1 MSSSDQPAA
10 SGPKL
15 FNRLKKSLSGQNLSK
30 ANQDAQNGTQDVDAQ
45 DTVAEEIKGEEREG
59 ANAVEKDNDTEAS
72 VETETVEHT
81 VTEDTASGKA
91 SDDAADS
98 HTAEDS
104 IQSAS
109 EQEPVHKKEKV
120 TGLQRLKS
128 LTKFSKG
135 GHRSAKPSEHTA
147 QTPTGTITEGES
159 EIATQHDEGDG
170 DAAAPVSDAVTVETG
185 SSELGTTEDVK
196 NAAAAQP
203 TREASDA
210 SGLSEGDEN
219 NDPTSLADIIRNL
232 VESLPHPTEPAP
244 VPSKPKLPQL
254 DTSGRPILPP
264 DAVHIDD
271 KKLIAKLRNPA
282 IMNGKTAD
290 AGKGEEKPTVFAVL
304 DSFKAPSADAPE
316 KDKDGAEED
325 GDDEDGEGD
334 EDDDEGSDADEEP
347 PHVITDDSSVMI
359 YIPLIPTKKSKVE
372 MAKCDIVPVNSGAAV
387 AKERLGSDGSNF
399 VDVITTYR
407 MYGTFG
413 RGTVPPVITEG
424 AAGGGKP
431 LKENAITLPRFSWK
445 FWPWK
450 KKPATQ
456 PPVEKPAPESGS
468 DDKKPEGDADKKP
481 VDTKPEDG
489 KPVDDKTPTDDKA
502 PVGDKKP
509 TSDDDKKKKRPHK
522 LRKPKPILD
531 QRVWIPSNQH
541 VSVQAL
547 WWGYRIF
554 LPPPVMSILSDKS
567 IEAVKRAALITTALT
582 WMFSHLP
589 LKMFPAPMQPALMM
603 LQALVPYLGYIGTFI
618 SWSWGA
624 VKSYDLGYGVIL
636 SATWILPV
644 ALIPGSWQAYDFPTT
659 NPPTTTPGSGT
670 PTQPPA
676 TGTPAPTQP
685 STGTPAPAPANPAP
699 TTPSGSLP
707 PVQNAPLEPPMTIG
721 TSAES
726 ADSEVPLTTSKRLR
740 LVKGEGSPADEE
752 EESEDAE
759 LDPTMSKRLKMVKG
773 EGTKPLDP
781 TMSTMLRVLKGVGE
795 PVEET
800 QAELDPTMSTR
811 LRMVKGEGVP
821 GDEGGEELDPTMS
834 TRLRMVKGGETP
846 AETGKSGYGGLWKY
860 LSGSG

>member
-30 ANQDAQNGTQDVDAQ
+30 ANQDAQNGTQDVDVQ
-45 DTVAEEIKGEEREG
+45 DTVTEEAKGEEKEG
-59 ANAVEKDNDTEAS
+59 VDAVEKDNDTEAS
-72 VETETVEHT
+72 AEGGTTVEHT
-81 VTEDTASGKA
+81 VTEDTVSGKA

-159 EIATQHDEGDG
+159 EITTQQGDS
-170 DAAAPVSDAVTVETG
+170 AVPVGDAVTVETG
-185 SSELGTTEDVK
+185 SSELGTADDVED
-196 NAAAAQP
+196 AGAQP

-210 SGLSEGDEN
+210 SGLSEGDEKY
-219 NDPTSLADIIRNL
+219 NDPASLADIIRNL

-264 DAVHIDD
+264 DSVHVDD

-282 IMNGKTAD
+282 IMNGKNTD
-290 AGKGEEKPTVFAVL
+290 AGEGEEKPTVFAVL

-316 KDKDGAEED
+316 KDKDGAEDD
-325 GDDEDGEGD
+325 GDAEDGEGD
-334 EDDDEGSDADEEP
+334 EDDDEGSDVDEEP

-387 AKERLGSDGSNF
+387 AKERLGSEESNF

-413 RGTVPPVITEG
+413 RGTVPPVIAEG
-424 AAGGGKP
+424 VADGGKV
-431 LKENAITLPRFSWK
+431 KENAVALPRFSWK

-450 KKPATQ
+450 KKPAAQ

-489 KPVDDKTPTDDKA
+489 KPVDDKKPTDDKA

-509 TSDDDKKKKRPHK
+509 ASDDDKKKKRPHK

-644 ALIPGSWQAYDFPTT
+644 ALIPGSWQAYDFPST

-676 TGTPAPTQP
+676 TGTPAPPTQP

-726 ADSEVPLTTSKRLR
+726 ADSGVPPTMSKRLR

-752 EESEDAE
+752 EDAE
-759 LDPTMSKRLKMVKG
+759 LDPTMTTRLKMVKG
-773 EGTKPLDP
+773 EGTKPSDP
-781 TMSTMLRVLKGVGE
+781 TMSTMLKVLKGVGE
-795 PVEET
+795 P
-800 QAELDPTMSTR
+800 ADPTMSTR

-821 GDEGGEELDPTMS
+821 GDEGGVELDPTMS
-834 TRLRMVKGGETP
+834 TRLRMVKGGEAT
-846 AETGKSGYGGLWKY
+846 AEAEAGKSGYGGLWSY